1 MPGTPRY
8 RGLRRTTTRSALL
21 AAAEELFG
29 LRGFSGVSVDEI
41 TARAGVAKG
50 TFYNH
55 FADKA
60 DLAHH
65 LALEIRAGMRERI
78 GTLKSFSD
86 DPAMHLAIAMGS
98 FMLLAVQRPSRALI
112 LVTLLGNPTDAKSPM
127 NARVRSTL
135 EAGLGSGRFKSG
147 SVESALVLVLGIVAI
162 GIRNLLEQP
171 VSDPR
176 RRITE
181 LLAHALCALGLG
193 WQEARSEIARTA
205 MQRL

>member
-1 MPGTPRY
+1 MSATPRY
-8 RGLRRTTTRSALL
+8 RGLRRTTSRSALL
-21 AAAEELFG
+21 TAAEELFG
-29 LRGFSGVSVDEI
+29 LRGFSEVSVDEI

-55 FADKA
+55 FEGKA

-65 LALEIRAGMRERI
+65 LALEIRAGVRERI
-78 GTLKSFSD
+78 GALKSFSD

-98 FMLLAVQRPSRALI
+98 FMLLAVQRPNRALI

-127 NARVRSTL
+127 NARVRETL
-135 EAGLGSGRFKSG
+135 ETGLACGRFKFT
-147 SVESALVLVLGIVAI
+147 SVESALVLVLGIVSV

-171 VSDPR
+171 VGDPR
-176 RRITE
+176 RRIAE

-193 WQEARSEIARTA
+193 WQEARGEIARTA

>member
-29 LRGFSGVSVDEI
+29 LRGFAGVSVDEI

-78 GTLKSFSD
+78 GALKSFSE
-86 DPAMHLAIAMGS
+86 DPAMHLAVAMGS

-112 LVTLLGNPTDAKSPM
+112 LITLLGNPTDAKSPM

-135 EAGLGSGRFKSG
+135 EAGLASGRFKCAS
-147 SVESALVLVLGIVAI
+147 SESALVLVLGIVAI

-171 VSDPR
+171 VADPR
-176 RRITE
+176 RRIAE

-193 WQEARSEIARTA
+193 WQEARGEIARTA